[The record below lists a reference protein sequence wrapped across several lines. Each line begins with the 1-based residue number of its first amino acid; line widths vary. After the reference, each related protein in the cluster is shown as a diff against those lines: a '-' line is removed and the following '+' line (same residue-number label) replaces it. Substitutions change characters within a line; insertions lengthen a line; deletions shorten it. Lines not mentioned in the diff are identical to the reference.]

1 MISSSRLGD
10 GYLVPKTEQRKNIG
24 SLTRHESSLAA
35 RRGSLGNG
43 RIPGVSEFAAEIVRR
58 LPIAEIDMHTVCGKP
73 QSCSVGKWEKTARFG
88 VRRLL
93 HSV

>member
-73 QSCSVGKWEKTARFG
+73 QFAKLKTQRK
-88 VRRLL
+88 RREM
-93 HSV
+93 